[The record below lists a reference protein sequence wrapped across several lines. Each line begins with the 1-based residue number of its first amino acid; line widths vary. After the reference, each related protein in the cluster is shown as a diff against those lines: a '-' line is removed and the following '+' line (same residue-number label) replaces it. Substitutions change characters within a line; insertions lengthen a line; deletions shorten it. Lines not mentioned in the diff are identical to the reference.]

1 MDGNIEVHQVD
12 VELTTV
18 MEVTANLSPVTEI
31 TGNIELPA
39 LRPID
44 KYAGP
49 YEVTPVWTEQRL
61 ETEGKQMT
69 DDIKV
74 NEIPIYKTSNPSGGD
89 TIIIGG

>member
-18 MEVTANLSPVTEI
+18 REVTANFSPVTEI
-31 TGNIELPA
+31 TGTIELPA
-39 LRPID
+39 FRPID

-49 YEVTPVWTEQRL
+49 YEVIPMWTEQRL
-61 ETEGKQMT
+61 DTEGKQMT

-74 NEIPIYKTSNPSGGD
+74 YEIPIYKTSNPSGGD
-89 TIIIGG
+89 TVIIGG